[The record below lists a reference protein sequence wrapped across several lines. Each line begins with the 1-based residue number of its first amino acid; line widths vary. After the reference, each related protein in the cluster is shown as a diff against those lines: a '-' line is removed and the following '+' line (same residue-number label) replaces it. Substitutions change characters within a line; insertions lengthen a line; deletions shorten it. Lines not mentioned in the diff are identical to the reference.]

1 VRINRWL
8 ALGVLAVALVAIF
21 IDGYSYIY
29 RVANRIPFSQPLRA
43 SQTPTLFGREVFLQ
57 KGLDLQGGTEVVL
70 EIDPRSL
77 PPGVK
82 MADAQ
87 SSTVHVMENRVNNI
101 GVREAVVQTQGSNRV
116 VVQLPGV
123 DFDRA
128 RQLVGRTAK
137 LTFRVWQKANP
148 GADGK
153 LVIPKD
159 ATGDPI
165 VDPSYVP
172 VSEGGTCFGS
182 ATKECI
188 PAGYLPKEFGLDGS
202 MITSASESTDP
213 NTNEPNVSITLNDQ
227 GANILGTQ
235 TQTMPSQ
242 TPPLNQ
248 LAIFLDNTM
257 VNNANVQQA
266 LTAGQFEIHGGN
278 VSTDATYRKN
288 LVATLSAG
296 RLPGK
301 ITIVQSNSV
310 GATLGFDSV
319 RRGLEAGA
327 LGLAVVVIFMISYYR
342 LPGVV
347 ATLALLFY
355 AMVTLAAFK
364 LIPVTLTLA
373 GIAGFVLSVG
383 MAVDANVLIFE
394 RLREELRNGRS
405 LFAAAQA
412 AHDRALPAIRDSNI
426 STLITCAVLFLH
438 DRFLPV
444 GFTVAKGFALTLG
457 IGVIISFISAV
468 YVTQLILQAMIR
480 IHAFRDAR
488 LFAVERIQ

>member
-8 ALGVLAVALVAIF
+8 ALGVVLVALAAIF
-21 IDGYSYIY
+21 IDGYAYIY
-29 RVANRIPFSQPLRA
+29 RFYNHIPMSAPLQA
-43 SQTPTLFGREVFLQ
+43 TQVPTLFGRELILQ
-57 KGLDLQGGTEVVL
+57 KGLDLQGGSEVVL

-77 PPGVK
+77 PPGVT
-82 MADAQ
+82 MDVAQ
-87 SSTVHVMENRVNNI
+87 QSIVDVMTKRVNGI
-101 GVREAVVQTQGSNRV
+101 GVREAVVQTQGANRV

-128 RQLVGRTAK
+128 RQLVGKTAK
-137 LTFRVWQKANP
+137 LTFRVWSQAKLGP
-148 GADGK
+148 DGK
-153 LVIPKD
+153 LAIPTD

-172 VSEGGTCFGS
+172 VAEGGTCFGS

-202 MITSASESTDP
+202 MITSAVESTDQ
-213 NTNEPNVSITLNDQ
+213 NTNEPNVSISLNDQ
-227 GANILGTQ
+227 GSTILGTQ
-235 TQTMPSQ
+235 TQNMPSAPAP
-242 TPPLNQ
+242 TNQ

-266 LTAGQFEIHGGN
+266 LTAGTFEIHGGN
-278 VSTDATYRKN
+278 VSTDANYRKD
-288 LVATLSAG
+288 LVATLNAG

-301 ITIVQSNSV
+301 ITIVESNSV

-319 RRGLEAGA
+319 RRGLLAGA

-347 ATLALLFY
+347 ASLALLFY
-355 AMVTLAAFK
+355 AMVTLAVFK
-364 LIPVTLTLA
+364 LVPVTLSLA

-405 LFAAAQA
+405 LAAAAEA
-412 AHDRALPAIRDSNI
+412 AHNRAFPAIRDSNI
-426 STLITCAVLFLH
+426 STLITCLVLFLH

-457 IGVIISFISAV
+457 IGVVVSFISAV
-468 YVTQLILQAMIR
+468 YVTQLLLMVAIR
-480 IHAFRDAR
+480 VHGLRTAR
-488 LFAVERIQ
+488 LFAVERMQ